1 MGQIGMRRVL
11 GILFVLVLWLAP
23 PPAAAQQAAWV
34 QIEAVPSLAQGQAR
48 AQAYAARL
56 DNVHGFRLPSGWY
69 AIALGPFDP
78 GLARAELV
86 ALRGTGEIPADS
98 YIAFSGDF
106 RQPFWPAG
114 VTVTPLAP
122 TIATPAQ
129 PQTETAQP
137 ALPAVVPDETPQ
149 EARRNERLLT
159 AQERR
164 ELQEALAWFGHYT
177 STIDGAFGP
186 GTRRAMS
193 SWQAAQGL
201 EPTGVLTT
209 AQRAELV
216 SSWRAPFDALGLA
229 VKRDGI
235 AGVEMLMPAAKVAYA
250 RTEAPFVHYDA
261 VDDSGMRLLLISQ
274 SGDAATLFGL
284 YDIMQTLEIVPPEG
298 PRERGASA
306 FNLRGT
312 SRDISSHTYAR
323 LSDGAVKGFTLV
335 WRDQDPRVIESV
347 ISQMRESFTPLP
359 AVLPDTA
366 RDGDVAEQSVDLLS
380 GLDIRRPVR
389 SRTGFYVDGAGAVLT
404 TTDALAGCGRVTLG
418 ADQDVEIAATDRA
431 LGLALLR
438 PQAALAPIG
447 VAEFRAGQPR
457 LRSEVAVAGFAYGD
471 ALTLPVLT
479 YGTLADLRG
488 LQGEE
493 TLARLELVA
502 QPGDAGGPVLD
513 ASGAVVGML
522 RGLPPPGAQRLPD
535 AVSFAVDVPAIAAFL
550 SGAGLSARAADG
562 GTPIAPEDLETL
574 AADIAVRVSC
584 WQ

>member
-1 MGQIGMRRVL
+1 MGQIFMRSVF
-11 GILFVLVLWLAP
+11 GVLFVLVLWIAP
-23 PPAAAQQAAWV
+23 PPAAAQQTAWV
-34 QIEAVPSLAQGQAR
+34 QIEAVPTLSQGQAR

-86 ALRGTGEIPADS
+86 ALRGTGEIPSDS
-98 YIAFSGDF
+98 YIAFSRDF

-122 TIATPAQ
+122 VNPA
-129 PQTETAQP
+129 PQAETETAQP
-137 ALPAVVPDETPQ
+137 APPPVVPDETPQ
-149 EARRNERLLT
+149 EARRGERLLT
-159 AQERR
+159 GQERR
-164 ELQEALAWFGHYT
+164 DLQEALAWFGHYT

-193 SWQAAQGL
+193 SWQAAQGFD
-201 EPTGVLTT
+201 PTGVLTT
-209 AQRAELV
+209 KQRADLL

-235 AGVEMLMPAAKVAYA
+235 AGIEMLMPAAKVAYA

-261 VDDSGMRLLLISQ
+261 ADDSGMRLLLISQ

-284 YDIMQTLEIVPPEG
+284 YDIMQTLEIVPPDG
-298 PRERGASA
+298 PRERGARA

-312 SRDISSHTYAR
+312 SPEISSHTYAR
-323 LSDGAVKGFTLV
+323 LTDGAIKGFTLV

-347 ISQMRESFTPLP
+347 IEQMRQSFTPLP

-389 SRTGFYVDGAGAVLT
+389 SRTGFYVDGTGAVLT

-418 ADQDVEIAATDRA
+418 ADQGVEIAATNAA

-438 PQAALAPIG
+438 PRAALAPIA

-457 LRSEVAVAGFAYGD
+457 LRSEIAVAGFAYGD
-471 ALTLPVLT
+471 ALTMPVLT

-488 LQGEE
+488 LQGED
-493 TLARLELVA
+493 TLARLELAA
-502 QPGDAGGPVLD
+502 QPGDAGGPVMD

-522 RGLPPPGAQRLPD
+522 RGLPPPGAQRLPED
-535 AVSFAVDVPAIAAFL
+535 VSFAVDVPAIAAFL
-550 SGAGLSARAADG
+550 SEAGLSARAADG
-562 GTPIAPEDLETL
+562 GTPIAPEDLAAL